1 MASGEAERSRLEG
14 RADPDRWAEAARRW
28 DGLGFPAPAGYCRWR
43 QAAAELSAGRRAQ
56 ALPLWRAAWQG
67 AADLGA
73 DGLREAIETDAAR
86 AAVPLA
92 GEGEAVADA
101 AAVPFGLTAR
111 ELEVLDLVAAGRTNR
126 QIGERLFISEK
137 TASVHVSRILA
148 KLGARS
154 RAQAAAMAG
163 TVGLVGSTPANP
175 TPRSDPPV
183 SGRAPAARSRHRH
196 AGEPRPQGGA
206 APCVQESPHGRRR
219 LAVLTP
225 PRSPPV
231 AGDQRDGPARAALR
245 PLVRA
250 HPRRDHH
257 TGSGDTGAGDDLR
270 LWRSAHRSDPTAAPG
285 RLRGRRGPTFDH
297 RLAAIAPPA
306 R

>member
-1 MASGEAERSRLEG
+1 MRARLCWLGLRAAADVAEQQRATTGTWDARPEAAELARLLGRLEERALGRRAPPASEVARPRWRSGQAERARLEG

-73 DGLREAIETDAAR
+73 DGLREAIEADAAR

-92 GEGEAVADA
+92 GEGETVADVT
-101 AAVPFGLTAR
+101 AVPFGLTAR
-111 ELEVLDLVAAGRTNR
+111 ELEVLALVAAGRTNR

-163 TVGLVGSTPANP
+163 TVGLVGPTPASP
-175 TPRSDPPV
+175 TPRSDPPDAPD
-183 SGRAPAARSRHRH
+183 GRS
-196 AGEPRPQGGA
+196 
-206 APCVQESPHGRRR
+206 
-219 LAVLTP
+219 
-225 PRSPPV
+225 
-231 AGDQRDGPARAALR
+231 DGPK
-245 PLVRA
+245 
-250 HPRRDHH
+250 
-257 TGSGDTGAGDDLR
+257 
-270 LWRSAHRSDPTAAPG
+270 
-285 RLRGRRGPTFDH
+285 
-297 RLAAIAPPA
+297 
-306 R
+306 

>member
-1 MASGEAERSRLEG
+1 MGRPPRGCRARPAPRARLDGRSE
-14 RADPDRWAEAARRW
+14 PERWAEAARRW

-73 DGLREAIETDAAR
+73 NGPREAIEEDAAR

-92 GEGEAVADA
+92 GEGEAPADV

-111 ELEVLDLVAAGRTNR
+111 ELEVLALVAAGRTNR

-154 RAQAAAMAG
+154 RAQAAAMAA
-163 TVGLVGSTPANP
+163 TVGLVGPAAAAP
-175 TPRSDPPV
+175 ASRSDPPD
-183 SGRAPAARSRHRH
+183 AP
-196 AGEPRPQGGA
+196 GG
-206 APCVQESPHGRRR
+206 
-219 LAVLTP
+219 
-225 PRSPPV
+225 
-231 AGDQRDGPARAALR
+231 
-245 PLVRA
+245 
-250 HPRRDHH
+250 
-257 TGSGDTGAGDDLR
+257 
-270 LWRSAHRSDPTAAPG
+270 RSDAPK
-285 RLRGRRGPTFDH
+285 
-297 RLAAIAPPA
+297 
-306 R
+306 